1 MWYKDSMKR
10 KNENGI
16 VDRETG
22 WFTTLAASGNQDPW
36 KKELHPGLMSVRITG
51 RSGMMDNFNN
61 AKNEGAIMTEKDIK
75 LAVWKLSVEVESDIT
90 MYNYNLGEI
99 AKVLVSENP
108 TLADDLVFHIQA
120 AQQDKEA
127 A

>member
-1 MWYKDSMKR
+1 
-10 KNENGI
+10 
-16 VDRETG
+16 
-22 WFTTLAASGNQDPW
+22 
-36 KKELHPGLMSVRITG
+36 
-51 RSGMMDNFNN
+51 
-61 AKNEGAIMTEKDIK
+61 MTEKDIK
-75 LAVWKLSVEVESDIT
+75 LAVYKLSAKLEYDIT

-108 TLADDLVFHIQA
+108 TLADDIVFHIQA